1 MKIYLELYASLMAH
15 LPPGT
20 ARHRREIEIADDAT
34 PHDVIDAYGI
44 PRAAAHLVLRNGVF
58 VLPLERNRPVFQAG
72 DVLAIW
78 PPVAGG

>member
-1 MKIYLELYASLMAH
+1 MKIYLELYASLMRY
-15 LPPGT
+15 LPPG
-20 ARHRREIEIADDAT
+20 AGRHRREIEIADGAT

-44 PRAAAHLVLRNGVF
+44 PRGSAHLVLRNGVF